1 MRAIDVYQTYLAIK
15 RHFSDNTYDYFK
27 YGGKISVDK
36 INFATNNLGWD
47 KTFCEK
53 LAKRFEGRFIKK
65 KSF

>member
-36 INFATNNLGWD
+36 INFATNNLVMTVCIQGGSSS
-47 KTFCEK
+47 T
-53 LAKRFEGRFIKK
+53 IKNK
-65 KSF
+65 VRLVS